1 MSNVNK
7 GYFLDLM
14 KGRRL
19 SMRGLAKRMGMQH
32 SQLSLTLSGQRKLAL
47 DEAAQLSDIF
57 GVPIHEIV
65 VNMGVGVR
73 PVSGRRVSVMGFV
86 GRDGVVTMNPPEAI
100 ERTDAPAN
108 MPDNCVAIQCR
119 TADTPL
125 SWMDGFVLFSKKP
138 DTLDAEA
145 TGRFCLAR
153 IKNGPVVAATVKR
166 GYREGTYN
174 LSGPHQSEN
183 EILDWATPFVLARF

>member
-7 GYFLDLM
+7 PYFLDLM
-14 KGRRL
+14 QGRRL
-19 SMRGLAKRMGMQH
+19 SLRGLAKKMNMQH
-32 SQLSLTLSGQRKLAL
+32 SQLSLTLSGQRKMTL
-47 DEAAQLSDIF
+47 DEAAQLSQIF

-65 VNMGVGVR
+65 GNTGVVVR

-86 GRDGVVTMNPPEAI
+86 GRDGIVTVNPPETI

-108 MPDNCVAIQCR
+108 MPDDCVAIQCR

-125 SWMDGFVLFSKKP
+125 SWMDGFVMFSKKP
-138 DTLDAEA
+138 DGLAPDA
-145 TGRFCLAR
+145 TGRFSLVK
-153 IKNGPVVAATVKR
+153 IQNGPVVAATVKR

-183 EILDWATPFVLARF
+183 ELLDWATPFVLARF